1 LELIKFTELEGK
13 VKNVLTEYS
22 LLKKGNQELVE
33 KVKNMELELEGAR
46 GRIKTLTEE
55 RDIIRTKVDSLLELL
70 RDIEVMSEGGSPV

>member
-1 LELIKFTELEGK
+1 MELVKFTELEGK
-13 VKNVLTEYS
+13 VKNVLAEYS

>member
-1 LELIKFTELEGK
+1 MELIKFTELEGK